1 MKMPSREARDA
12 STVGDTMK
20 AIAQDRY
27 GPPDVLE
34 LREIV
39 TPEPADDQVL
49 IRVRASSL
57 NMYDW
62 HMMTGTPYM
71 VHAQAGWRTP
81 KALVPGADVAGV
93 VESVGAEVTGFELG
107 DEVFGCVG
115 AGAWAE
121 LVCAKERQIAHKP
134 RSVTFEQAA
143 ATPLAGV
150 TALQGLRDA
159 GRLRAGQRVL
169 VNGASGGVGTFA
181 VQIAKALGAEVTAVC
196 STAKVDLVRAI
207 GADHVIDYTRDDY
220 VETER
225 GYHLLFDNV
234 GDRPWS
240 ETKRVLGGGGVN
252 VTVTGPKHRWLGPVR
267 ELVFRKAASLF
278 DSRRLA
284 WLVSTMKPEDLE
296 YLAGLLASGEVV
308 PVIEA
313 TYPLEQTADAV
324 RYLGEGHA
332 AGKLVITA

>member
-1 MKMPSREARDA
+1 
-12 STVGDTMK
+12 MK
-20 AIAQDRY
+20 AIVQDRY

-34 LREIV
+34 LREV
-39 TPEPADDQVL
+39 ARPEPADDQVL

-62 HMMTGTPYM
+62 HMTTGTPYL
-71 VHAQAGWRTP
+71 VRAQAGLRAP
-81 KALVPGADVAGV
+81 KHPIPGADVAGV
-93 VESVGAEVTGFELG
+93 VEAVGREVTGFEPG
-107 DEVFGCVG
+107 DEVFGC
-115 AGAWAE
+115 ASGAWAE
-121 LVCAKERQIAHKP
+121 FVCAEEREVASKP
-134 RSVTFEQAA
+134 VDVTFEHAG
-143 ATPLAGV
+143 ATALAGV
-150 TALQGLRDA
+150 TALQGLRDV
-159 GRLRAGQRVL
+159 GSVESGQRVL

-196 STAKVDLVRAI
+196 STAKVDMVRAI

-225 GYHLLFDNV
+225 GYHVLFDNV

-240 ETKRVLGGGGVN
+240 VTRRVLGDGGVN

-278 DSRRLA
+278 DRRRLA
-284 WLVSTMKPEDLE
+284 WFVSTMKPEDLE
-296 YLAGLLASGEVV
+296 YLAGLLASGAVV

-324 RYLGEGHA
+324 RYLGDGHA